1 MSIDRDRSICVL
13 GLGYVGLTLAVVMA
27 EQGFRVTGVE
37 INPTT
42 LALLRSA
49 RPQFQESGL
58 SVRLHNVI
66 QTGGL
71 RIADRIPQDDHEDRP
86 TVFIISVGTPLGP
99 DGKPRLDMVAAVAR
113 DIAHAMPPGALVV
126 LRSTVVIGT
135 TRSLVLPI
143 LRSSG
148 KPFQLAFAPERT
160 IEGKALEELRTVP
173 QIVGGL
179 TVDDAWRAS
188 VLFSQLTPTTIRV
201 SSLETAE
208 VIKLLDNSY
217 RDVFFAF
224 GNETALLCEAVGL
237 DAIEVIQAANTG
249 YPRTSIAVPGF
260 VGGPCLEKDPHIL
273 AHSLAPYGFAP
284 RLINTGRQINE
295 ELPRWVID
303 NAAMDIEPDRM
314 PAEPTISV
322 CGLAFKGRPETD
334 DVRGTPSKILI
345 DRLRERFP
353 TAVLKGQD
361 FAVRDE
367 VIQSLGVEPTSVDGA
382 FQGAN
387 LVITANNN
395 ARYQSLDCNELFAS
409 MGEPALVYD
418 VWGVLDGI
426 QASVNGRAVYRRL
439 GSAAASR
446 AADV

>member
-37 INPTT
+37 INPAT

-58 SVRLHNVI
+58 SVRLRNVM

-71 RIADRIPQDDHEDRP
+71 RISDTIAQDDGEGRP

-99 DGKPRLDMVAAVAR
+99 DGEPRLDMVAAVAR
-113 DIAHAMPPGALVV
+113 DIAGAMPPGALVV

-143 LRSSG
+143 LQSSG

-224 GNETALLCEAVGL
+224 GNEAALLCEAIGI

-249 YPRTSIAVPGF
+249 YPRTNIAVPGF

-284 RLINTGRQINE
+284 RLVNTGRQINE
-295 ELPRWVID
+295 ELPGWVID
-303 NAAMDIEPDRM
+303 NAAMDIQPDRM
-314 PAEPTISV
+314 PTRPIISV

-345 DRLRERFP
+345 DRLKELFP
-353 TAVLKGQD
+353 SAVLRGQD

-367 VIQSLGVEPTSVDGA
+367 VIRSLGVEPTSIDGA
-382 FQGAN
+382 FRGAN

-395 ARYQSLDCNELFAS
+395 ARYQSLDCSELFAT

-418 VWGVLDGI
+418 VWGVLDGM
-426 QASVNGRAVYRRL
+426 QASVKGKTVYRRL
-439 GSAAASR
+439 GSAAALR
-446 AADV
+446 AVDV